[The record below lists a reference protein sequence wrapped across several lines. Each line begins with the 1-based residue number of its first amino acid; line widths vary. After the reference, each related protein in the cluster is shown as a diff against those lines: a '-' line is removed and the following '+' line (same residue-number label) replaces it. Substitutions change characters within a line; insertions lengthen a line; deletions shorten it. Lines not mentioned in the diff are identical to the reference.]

1 MWEDE
6 FDKIQGKRSYNLAIH
21 VFCNNDKS
29 VNHTSDHYTSYKM
42 EIPIYPLKQHFLPP
56 TTTWRFTNII

>member
-1 MWEDE
+1 MISE
-6 FDKIQGKRSYNLAIH
+6 IH

-42 EIPIYPLKQHFLPP
+42 EIPIYHLKQHFLLP
-56 TTTWRFTNII
+56 TTTWRFTKII